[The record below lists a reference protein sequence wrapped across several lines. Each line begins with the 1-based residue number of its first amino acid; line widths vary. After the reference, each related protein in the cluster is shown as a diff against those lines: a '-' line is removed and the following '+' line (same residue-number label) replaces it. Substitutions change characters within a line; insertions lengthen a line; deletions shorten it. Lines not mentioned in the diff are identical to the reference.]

1 MKNLTTNY
9 NLTNATNR
17 VVKWEIGRPT
27 DMDDLSPPTLIVPVT
42 LYTEGTKAFPISPF
56 VLYIRDAVPS
66 EVLIVDSAATA
77 LLREFRIN
85 SQTLAGTPYTTLVT
99 AMYAATGKANMRRAV
114 EDLLVAVGALP
125 AVLAGT

>member
-9 NLTNATNR
+9 TLTNAANR

-27 DMDDLSPPTLIVPVT
+27 DGDDLSPQTLIVPVT

-85 SQTLAGTPYTTLVT
+85 SQTLAGTPYSALVA
-99 AMYAATGKANMRRAV
+99 AMYAASGKVAMRRAV
-114 EDLLVAVGALP
+114 EDLLVSVGALP